1 MVREAGCPNEHL
13 NYCPSPIIE
22 ACAARAWAFGILIIW
37 IMQPMQI
44 VGLIIRPYSKIMC
57 NAVRRFSFLKI
68 YKGNGLKGNTVIAQ
82 WLQWSTTP
90 YIQKFIFFKWL
101 QNIISDET

>member
-1 MVREAGCPNEHL
+1 
-13 NYCPSPIIE
+13 
-22 ACAARAWAFGILIIW
+22 
-37 IMQPMQI
+37 MQPMQI

-82 WLQWSTTP
+82 
-90 YIQKFIFFKWL
+90 
-101 QNIISDET
+101 